1 MDDQEIISYAK
12 AELEPMENTYGGPAY
27 RCAAVLKD
35 GIKLPCVLLASAE
48 AVTELALR
56 RFEETRADAALPK
69 SKRRFG
75 TGMEYRDIVKSF
87 VASGNCVNSYDIDRL
102 EKSPFAIP
110 LARFNEIKGETSMSW
125 TQFTAIMKDGREFA
139 FGTTYLTE
147 FFHMPEGYV
156 GDDIAKI
163 IPHKAEMS
171 PLRERPFFTCHVS
184 GL

>member
-1 MDDQEIISYAK
+1 MNEEAIISYAK
-12 AELEPMENTYGGPAY
+12 SELERLENTYGGPAY

-35 GIKLPCVLLASAE
+35 GVKLPCVLLVSAE

-56 RFEETRADAALPK
+56 RFDETRADEALSK

-75 TGMEYRDIVKSF
+75 AGMQYRDIVKSF
-87 VASGNCVNSYDIDRL
+87 VTSGNCVNAYDIERL

-110 LARFNEIKGETSMSW
+110 LARFKEIKGETSMSW
-125 TQFTAIMKDGREFA
+125 TQFTATMKDGREFA

-147 FFHMPEGYV
+147 FFHMPDGYV
-156 GDDIAKI
+156 GDDIVKI
-163 IPHKAEMS
+163 IPHKAET
-171 PLRERPFFTCHVS
+171 PVLRERPFFTCHVS